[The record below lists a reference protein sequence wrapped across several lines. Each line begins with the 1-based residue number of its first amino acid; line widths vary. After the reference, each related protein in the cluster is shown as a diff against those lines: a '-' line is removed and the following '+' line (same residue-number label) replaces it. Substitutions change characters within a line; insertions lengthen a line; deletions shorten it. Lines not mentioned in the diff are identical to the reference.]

1 MHKINSV
8 EKRMGNHKE
17 ETFSFELEI
26 YAEICYG
33 KKDKKGHSGKKRIL
47 IQ

>member
-17 ETFSFELEI
+17 ETFRFELEI

-33 KKDKKGHSGKKRIL
+33 KKTRRATVGRSRY
-47 IQ
+47 